1 MKYRILLVAL
11 EAELPYKRAPRN
23 CKVFYTGVG
32 KVNAAFV
39 ATQAIAEAH
48 SLGFHPEVYN
58 YGTVGSCN
66 SNLQGLHRITK
77 FVQRDMNAEPQAP
90 RGVTPFEAGLPY
102 LDFSFDMSP
111 SLVLGTGDQFV
122 HELEPWLVVNDID
135 IVDMEAYAIAAVCK
149 KMNVNLTCY
158 KYVTDYVGTP
168 HQADVWQERVAD
180 GVDEFLR
187 VMNDVHS

>member
-1 MKYRILLVAL
+1 
-11 EAELPYKRAPRN
+11 
-23 CKVFYTGVG
+23 
-32 KVNAAFV
+32 
-39 ATQAIAEAH
+39 
-48 SLGFHPEVYN
+48 
-58 YGTVGSCN
+58 
-66 SNLQGLHRITK
+66 
-77 FVQRDMNAEPQAP
+77 
-90 RGVTPFEAGLPY
+90 
-102 LDFSFDMSP
+102 MSP

-122 HELEPWLVVNDID
+122 HELEPWLVLNDID

>member
-122 HELEPWLVVNDID
+122 HELEPWLVLNDID

-158 KYVTDYVGTP
+158 KYVTD
-168 HQADVWQERVAD
+168 
-180 GVDEFLR
+180 
-187 VMNDVHS
+187 